1 LHIFQTSDG
10 QRQPTLP
17 VRQVLLPI
25 SSTSDVPLR
34 IAIVGCGSVVERF
47 HLPASTFVPELSIE
61 FLVDRERRR
70 AATLAASYRVPNV
83 ATDFR
88 EIIGKVDAAIIALPH
103 NLNAEVSR
111 ELLNT
116 GVSVLVEKPMAFN
129 AAEGEHLLTAA
140 KHSKA
145 LLNVGYTR
153 RFGYGVQFI
162 RRALRENLLGR
173 ITRFSVEDGY
183 PFDWK
188 SAGSEFRLDKTGG
201 GGVLL
206 DLGCH
211 VLDMAIFWFGGL
223 AVHSALHDSL
233 GGVEINAFAHLE
245 TPLGIRGTVELSWER
260 LLRNSAII
268 EGTAGRLE
276 VEWYSNSATA
286 YLSGSMLRGTV
297 APEGSNQLVQ
307 TFDMMFVEQL
317 REWVRV
323 LRGKSEGDVLATGR
337 DAALVLELVE
347 ACRSQGRIWQPPWSS
362 TEREKL
368 LE

>member
-1 LHIFQTSDG
+1 M
-10 QRQPTLP
+10 
-17 VRQVLLPI
+17 
-25 SSTSDVPLR
+25 PLR

-47 HLPASTFVPELSIE
+47 HLPASTVVPELSIE
-61 FLVDRERRR
+61 FLVDREQTR

-88 EIIGKVDAAIIALPH
+88 QIIGKVDAAIIALPH
-103 NLNAEVSR
+103 KLNADVTR
-111 ELLNT
+111 ELLNG

-129 AAEGEHLLTAA
+129 AAEGEELVATA
-140 KHSKA
+140 KQSKA

-153 RFGYGVQFI
+153 RSGYGVQFI
-162 RRALRENLLGR
+162 RRALRENLLGT
-173 ITRFSVEDGY
+173 ITDFSVEDGY

-188 SAGSEFRLDKTGG
+188 SAGPDFRLDKAGG

-206 DLGCH
+206 DIGCH
-211 VLDMAIFWFGGL
+211 VLDMVTFWFG
-223 AVHSALHDSL
+223 APTVRSSLHDSL

-276 VEWYSNSATA
+276 VEWYGNSATA

-297 APEGSNQLVQ
+297 VPEGSDQAIQ
-307 TFDMMFVEQL
+307 TFDMMFIEQL
-317 REWVRV
+317 REWARV
-323 LRGKSEGDVLATGR
+323 LRGESKADVLATGR
-337 DAALVLELVE
+337 DATLVLELVE
-347 ACRSQGRIWQPPWSS
+347 ACRGHGKMWQHPWSS

-368 LE
+368 YE

>member
-1 LHIFQTSDG
+1 M
-10 QRQPTLP
+10 
-17 VRQVLLPI
+17 
-25 SSTSDVPLR
+25 PLR

-47 HLPASTFVPELSIE
+47 HLPASTVVPELSIE
-61 FLVDRERRR
+61 FLVDRELRR

-83 ATDFR
+83 VTDFR
-88 EIIGKVDAAIIALPH
+88 EIIGKVDAAIVALPH
-103 NLNAEVSR
+103 NLNADVSR
-111 ELLNT
+111 ELLNG

-129 AAEGEHLLTAA
+129 AAEGEDLLAAA
-140 KHSKA
+140 KQSQA

-153 RFGYGVQFI
+153 RCGYGLQFI
-162 RRALRENLLGR
+162 RRALRENVLGT
-173 ITRFSVEDGY
+173 ITGFSVEDGY
-183 PFDWK
+183 PFNWK
-188 SAGSEFRLDKTGG
+188 SAGPDFRLDKAGG

-211 VLDMAIFWFGGL
+211 VFDMIIFWFGP
-223 AVHSALHDSL
+223 VTVRSALHDSL

-245 TPLGIRGTVELSWER
+245 TPLGVRGTIELSWER

-286 YLSGSMLRGTV
+286 YLSGSMLRGSV

-317 REWVRV
+317 REWARV
-323 LRGKSEGDVLATGR
+323 LRGKSEADVLAIGR
-337 DAALVLELVE
+337 DATAVLELVG
-347 ACRSQGRIWQPPWSS
+347 ACRSHGKIWQPPWSS

-368 LE
+368 YE

>member
-1 LHIFQTSDG
+1 LLIFETSDG
-10 QRQPTLP
+10 QRQPALP

-47 HLPASTFVPELSIE
+47 HLPASTSVPELSIE
-61 FLVDRERRR
+61 FLVDREQRR

-88 EIIGKVDAAIIALPH
+88 EIVGQVDAAIVALPH

-111 ELLNT
+111 ELLNR

-129 AAEGEHLLTAA
+129 AAEGAHLLTAA

-173 ITRFSVEDGY
+173 ITSFSVEDGY

-188 SAGSEFRLDKTGG
+188 SAGSEFRLEKSGG

-211 VLDMAIFWFGGL
+211 VLDMVIFWFG
-223 AVHSALHDSL
+223 AVTVHSALHDSL
-233 GGVEINAFAHLE
+233 GGIEINAFAQLE
-245 TPLGIRGTVELSWER
+245 TPLGLRGTVELSWER

-286 YLSGSMLRGTV
+286 YLSGGTLRGTV
-297 APEGSNQLVQ
+297 VPEGSNQLVQ
-307 TFDMMFVEQL
+307 TFDKMFVEQL

-323 LRGKSEGDVLATGR
+323 LRGKSKGDVLATGT

-347 ACRSQGRIWQPPWSS
+347 ACRSQGKNWLPPWSLP
-362 TEREKL
+362 EREKL
-368 LE
+368 

>member
-1 LHIFQTSDG
+1 V
-10 QRQPTLP
+10 PA
-17 VRQVLLPI
+17 RQVFLPI
-25 SSTSDVPLR
+25 SSTSDVPVR

-47 HLPASTFVPELSIE
+47 HLPASTFVPELSVE
-61 FLVDRERRR
+61 FLVDRELRR
-70 AATLAASYRVPNV
+70 ATTLAALYHVPNV
-83 ATDFR
+83 AADFR

-111 ELLNT
+111 ELLNS
-116 GVSVLVEKPMAFN
+116 GISVLVEKPMAFN
-129 AAEGEHLLTAA
+129 IAEGQHLLAA
-140 KHSKA
+140 TKHSRA

-162 RRALRENLLGR
+162 RRALRENLIGR
-173 ITRFSVEDGY
+173 ITGFSVEDGY

-188 SAGSEFRLDKTGG
+188 SAASEFRLDKIGG

-206 DLGCH
+206 DLGSH
-211 VLDMAIFWFGGL
+211 VLDMVMFWFGAL
-223 AVHSALHDSL
+223 TVQSALHDSL
-233 GGVEINAFAHLE
+233 GGVEVNAFAQLQ
-245 TPLGIRGTVELSWER
+245 TPLGVRGTVELSWER

-268 EGTAGRLE
+268 EGTTGRLE
-276 VEWYSNSATA
+276 VEWYSNPATA

-307 TFDMMFVEQL
+307 TFDTMFVEQL

-323 LRGKSEGDVLATGR
+323 IRGRSAASVLATGG
-337 DAALVLELVE
+337 DAAIVLELVE
-347 ACRSQGRIWQPPWSS
+347 ACRSQGKIWQPPWSS

-368 LE
+368 SE

>member
-1 LHIFQTSDG
+1 V
-10 QRQPTLP
+10 PA
-17 VRQVLLPI
+17 RQVFLPI
-25 SSTSDVPLR
+25 SSTSDIPVR

-47 HLPASTFVPELSIE
+47 HLPASTFVPELSVE
-61 FLVDRERRR
+61 FLVDRELKR
-70 AATLAASYRVPNV
+70 ATTLAASYHVPNV

-129 AAEGEHLLTAA
+129 VAEGEHLLTAT
-140 KHSKA
+140 KHSRA

-153 RFGYGVQFI
+153 RFGYGVQFV
-162 RRALRENLLGR
+162 RRALRENLIGR
-173 ITRFSVEDGY
+173 ITGFSVEDGY

-188 SAGSEFRLDKTGG
+188 SAASEFRLDKTGG

-206 DLGCH
+206 DLGSH
-211 VLDMAIFWFGGL
+211 VLDMVMFWFGAL
-223 AVHSALHDSL
+223 TVQSALHDSL
-233 GGVEINAFAHLE
+233 GGVEINAFAHLQ
-245 TPLGIRGTVELSWER
+245 TPLGVRGTVELSWER

-268 EGTAGRLE
+268 EGTTGRLE

-286 YLSGSMLRGTV
+286 YLGGSMLRGTV

-307 TFDMMFVEQL
+307 TFDTMFVEQL

-323 LRGKSEGDVLATGR
+323 LRGRSEAGVLATGR
-337 DAALVLELVE
+337 DAAIVLELVE
-347 ACRSQGRIWQPPWSS
+347 GCRSQGKIWQPPWSS

-368 LE
+368 SE